1 MSLPSRSKRSSRTC
15 GAVASY
21 RLLIKRSAAKELET
35 RPLKDRRRI
44 IHRIQGLATAPRPA
58 GAEKLSGEEKYR
70 VRQGDY
76 RILFTIDDADRT
88 VMVVKIGQRGD
99 VYR

>member
-1 MSLPSRSKRSSRTC
+1 M
-15 GAVASY
+15 ASY
-21 RLLIKRSAAKELET
+21 RILIKRSAAKELE
-35 RPLKDRRRI
+35 RLPLKDRRRI
-44 IHRIQGLATAPRPA
+44 VRRIEDLAATPRPV

-70 VRQGDY
+70 ARQGDY
-76 RILFTIDDADRT
+76 RILFTIDDAERT

>member
-1 MSLPSRSKRSSRTC
+1 
-15 GAVASY
+15 VANY
-21 RLLIKRSAAKELET
+21 RLLIKRSAAKELEAL
-35 RPLKDRRRI
+35 PLKDRRRTVP
-44 IHRIQGLATAPRPA
+44 RIEGLATTPRPS

-76 RILFTIDDADRT
+76 RILFTIDDAERV
-88 VMVVKIGQRGD
+88 VMIVRIGQRGD

>member
-1 MSLPSRSKRSSRTC
+1 MSLSSRSKRSSRTC

-21 RLLIKRSAAKELET
+21 RILIKRSAAKELESL
-35 RPLKDRRRI
+35 PLKDRRRI
-44 IHRIQGLATAPRPA
+44 VRRIEGLAATPRPV

-76 RILFTIDDADRT
+76 RVLFTIDDAERT
-88 VMVVKIGQRGD
+88 VMIVKIGQRGD

>member
-1 MSLPSRSKRSSRTC
+1 MSLPWRSKRSLRTC

-21 RLLIKRSAAKELET
+21 SLRIKRSAAKELESL
-35 RPLKDRRRI
+35 PLKDRRRI
-44 IHRIQGLATAPRPA
+44 VQRIQGLASAPRPI

-76 RILFTIDDADRT
+76 RILFTIDDAERA
-88 VMVVKIGQRGD
+88 VMIVKIGQRGD